1 MEDNNNML
9 VFDQPIGQS
18 SYIKVI
24 GVGGGGCNAV
34 NHMCR
39 QGINGVDFIVCNTDI
54 KSLNASPVPNKIVLS
69 NLGLGAGNKPEKAQ
83 RAAEQQA
90 DEIREMLVNNTNMLF
105 ITAGMGGGT
114 GTGAAP
120 VIAKIAKG
128 IELQDEDTKHILVV
142 AVVTTPFSWEGPRRL
157 RQAEEGINVLRE
169 TVDSMIVINND
180 KIRSLGGNLALT
192 EGFVHANN
200 VLFEATKGI
209 SDIITGYGIVNRDF
223 QDVNTVMEGSG
234 RALMGTGTGKG
245 EDRAKS
251 AVIAASTSSLL
262 NDSNISGAQDMLL
275 YFYFNPEHVITMDE
289 MEDVTTYLRSIC
301 NNDDV
306 NIIWGAGYDESLD
319 DELHIIL
326 IATGIDS
333 QLKAVEPKAYVKSQ
347 GTEFINTVEDLSS
360 QLPVDLEPARVET
373 KAETPVE
380 TAAPVSGGHRWDLY
394 GDEMPAA
401 AAETPAAVKETVAEP
416 VLDKTAE
423 FEPVLINEPVLRTAL
438 EQNPVD
444 DARTTVMDVFAEPQ
458 KTEQKDFFAAAPK
471 PTPVSSFVPPMP
483 EPVASQPIRHEEP
496 KSIDIATVTNRADRV
511 KHLYELL
518 HNHPNGPQMVENMTT
533 AQLTDDVVYQTP
545 PSSQS
550 EAPQTKVSADG
561 TVMQVNSF
569 LFNVAD

>member
-54 KSLNASPVPNKIVLS
+54 KALNASPVSNKIVLGK
-69 NLGLGAGNKPEKAQ
+69 LGLGAGNKPERAQ

-142 AVVTTPFSWEGPRRL
+142 AVVTTPFSWEGPGRL
-157 RQAEEGINVLRE
+157 RQAEGGIKVLRD

-180 KIRSLGGNLALT
+180 KIRSLGGNMILT
-192 EGFVHANN
+192 EGFVQANN
-200 VLFEATKGI
+200 VLFEAVKGI

-245 EDRAKS
+245 EDRAKA
-251 AVIAASTSSLL
+251 AVVAASSSSLL
-262 NDSNISGAQDMLL
+262 NDSDIAGAQNMLL

-289 MEDVTTYLRSIC
+289 MEEVTSYLRSISR
-301 NNDDV
+301 NDDV
-306 NIIWGAGYDESLD
+306 NIIWGAGYDESLG

-326 IATGIDS
+326 VATGIEAKARETEKPVMIEVKEPVVLDEPRKQDS
-333 QLKAVEPKAYVKSQ
+333 FQDNV
-347 GTEFINTVEDLSS
+347 
-360 QLPVDLEPARVET
+360 LPGSLEPVSLKEKEVVE
-373 KAETPVE
+373 
-380 TAAPVSGGHRWDLY
+380 AAPEPVSGGHRWNLY
-394 GDEMPAA
+394 EDDPAPAVATAA
-401 AAETPAAVKETVAEP
+401 AAEKVVVEPMEEAVLEMEP
-416 VLDKTAE
+416 VL
-423 FEPVLINEPVLRTAL
+423 VNEPVLRTAL
-438 EQNPVD
+438 EQNPVAD
-444 DARTTVMDVFAEPQ
+444 TKQVVMDLFTAPAAPETKEVFAA
-458 KTEQKDFFAAAPK
+458 TPK
-471 PTPVSSFVPPMP
+471 PEPINSFTMPVS
-483 EPVASQPIRHEEP
+483 EPVVHQEEP
-496 KSIDIATVTNRADRV
+496 KSADISLVTNRADRV

-518 HNHPNGPQMVENMTT
+518 HNHPNGPQMVENLTT
-533 AQLTDDVVYQTP
+533 EQLSDDVVFQTP
-545 PSSQS
+545 PSSQR
-550 EAPQTKVSADG
+550 EAPQTKVGANGSV
-561 TVMQVNSF
+561 TQVNSY
-569 LFNVAD
+569 LFNAVD

>member
-54 KSLNASPVPNKIVLS
+54 KALNASPVSNKIVLGK
-69 NLGLGAGNKPEKAQ
+69 LGLGAGNKPERAQ

-128 IELQDEDTKHILVV
+128 IELEDEDTKRILVV
-142 AVVTTPFSWEGPRRL
+142 AVVTTPFSWEGPGRL
-157 RQAEEGINVLRE
+157 RQAEEGIKVLRD

-180 KIRSLGGNLALT
+180 KIRSLGGNMILT
-192 EGFVHANN
+192 EGFVQANN
-200 VLFEATKGI
+200 VLFEAVKGI

-245 EDRAKS
+245 EERAKA
-251 AVIAASTSSLL
+251 AVIAASSSSLL
-262 NDSNISGAQDMLL
+262 NDSDIAGAQNMLL

-289 MEDVTTYLRSIC
+289 MEEVTTYLRSISR
-301 NNDDV
+301 NDDV
-306 NIIWGAGYDESLD
+306 NIIWGAGYDESLS

-326 IATGIDS
+326 VATGIEAKARETEKPVTIEWKEPVVLDEPHKQEEPQDVS
-333 QLKAVEPKAYVKSQ
+333 QPKSLDPVRLDEVEEVAP
-347 GTEFINTVEDLSS
+347 E
-360 QLPVDLEPARVET
+360 
-373 KAETPVE
+373 
-380 TAAPVSGGHRWDLY
+380 PVSGGHRWNLY
-394 GDEMPAA
+394 EDDPAPA
-401 AAETPAAVKETVAEP
+401 VTTAAVAEKIVVEQVEESVVEMEP
-416 VLDKTAE
+416 VL
-423 FEPVLINEPVLRTAL
+423 VNEPVLRTAL
-438 EQNPVD
+438 EQNPVAD
-444 DARTTVMDVFAEPQ
+444 TKPVVMDLFSAPAPETKEVFAA
-458 KTEQKDFFAAAPK
+458 TPK
-471 PTPVSSFVPPMP
+471 PEPIKNFTVPVA
-483 EPVASQPIRHEEP
+483 EPVMHQEEP
-496 KSIDIATVTNRADRV
+496 KSIDISTVTNRADRV

-518 HNHPNGPQMVENMTT
+518 HHHPNGPQMVENLTT
-533 AQLTDDVVYQTP
+533 EQLSDDVVFQTP

-550 EAPQTKVSADG
+550 EAPQTKVGANG
-561 TVMQVNSF
+561 TVTQVNSY
-569 LFNVAD
+569 LFNAVD